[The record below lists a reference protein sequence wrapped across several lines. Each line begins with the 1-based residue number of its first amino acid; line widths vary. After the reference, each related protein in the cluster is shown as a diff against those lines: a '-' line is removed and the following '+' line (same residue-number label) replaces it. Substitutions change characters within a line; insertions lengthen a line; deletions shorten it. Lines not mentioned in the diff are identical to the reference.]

1 MRARKVASRLPVLAL
16 SPEGLSILETAL
28 TTHGTPALP
37 GFLFRPKPVGPDPQA
52 HPAGWGMPLAH
63 SATLPAPCGKA
74 FWTISPVSG
83 MNAVAAMERA
93 CTSSP
98 MLVR

>member
-63 SATLPAPCGKA
+63 SAALPASYGKA